1 MDVPD
6 VWPTV
11 TATDPLQIHLAP
23 LAARLDYLERSL
35 ALGMYNVYSAIESL
49 STVVSLASFTATSDQ
64 ENTVLPEEEDAIM
77 KVPTEQCLRAEITD
91 LLSKLSAFV
100 WPDRIEIASL
110 IDRLRAMHEEVDV
123 IHCFTS
129 VASVHDDLKAARRN
143 AMQTCDKDQ
152 QEELDAMIPIV
163 RNVVACAIVRHTE
176 RYPSTNFNALIDV
189 AFNRTVDVTDPNLR
203 SQLGLARKKLWP
215 DEKKEPSSNRPMRRR
230 RRTRNRITQ
239 TVDTIDEL
247 RPSNSERE

>member
-11 TATDPLQIHLAP
+11 AATDPLQIHLAH

-64 ENTVLPEEEDAIM
+64 ENTVLPEEEEDAIM
-77 KVPTEQCLRAEITD
+77 KVPTEQCFRAEITN
-91 LLSKLSAFV
+91 LLSKLSAFA
-100 WPDRIEIASL
+100 WPDRMEIASL
-110 IDRLRAMHEEVDV
+110 LDTLRAMHEEVDV

-129 VASVHDDLKAARRN
+129 VASVHDDLQAARWN
-143 AMQTCDKDQ
+143 AMQTCDEDQ
-152 QEELDAMIPIV
+152 QEALDAMIPIV

-176 RYPSTNFNALIDV
+176 RFPTTTFNGLIDI
-189 AFNRTVDVTDPNLR
+189 AF
-203 SQLGLARKKLWP
+203 
-215 DEKKEPSSNRPMRRR
+215 
-230 RRTRNRITQ
+230 
-239 TVDTIDEL
+239 
-247 RPSNSERE
+247 ERECSYAQ